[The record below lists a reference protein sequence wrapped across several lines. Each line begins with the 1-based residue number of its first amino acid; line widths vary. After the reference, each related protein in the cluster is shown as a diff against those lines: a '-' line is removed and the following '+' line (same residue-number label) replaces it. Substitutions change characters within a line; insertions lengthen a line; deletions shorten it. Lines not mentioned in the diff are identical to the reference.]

1 VGDSHLN
8 KLAAHVV
15 PEILFGVTRG
25 GLFVALRPGRLADAW
40 PHESSE

>member
-25 GLFVALRPGRLADAW
+25 ACLW
-40 PHESSE
+40 PSDQGA